1 MRPNRYLFIAF
12 FLAFILSKLFII
24 NVKAQEQ
31 DSTLQ
36 KVKVKAYVPI
46 VLGDSVYKFT
56 HDTTLFLPPEL
67 INQDSSAVL
76 QSEQFYN
83 KLHQLLGKN
92 RLTKELSNLLLVKQ
106 YQNSDSLS
114 EAPEILS
121 TGMCF
126 EGKIV
131 RSITYVRLPPFGA
144 DVKKPDPIITTRVT
158 RTANGLHAKTR
169 ERVIDKNIVFNVGD
183 VINDDDFYDSER
195 LLRALQFIKDALIY
209 ACEVDDS
216 NIDVYIITQDQ
227 WTIGVRGNY
236 QNINNFELGL
246 YNNNF
251 LGTGQYAYIGA
262 VVKNDEPEPFGY
274 NFEYRF
280 QNINGSF
287 IDLDIVSY
295 DNYLESTW
303 GVSAYK
309 DFITSNTKTAGGFEA
324 RNLNKLYGYTIS
336 DSAFI
341 PIDSTERFWEPLEYT
356 FLSGWVGRSFHIN
369 QSRNENITFS
379 MGVDNIQFFKRPHE
393 VDTDTLYQFHN
404 RTQYAFSATINQ
416 RNYRKL
422 SYLQGFGRTEDVPHG
437 WLISVTSGWESNEF
451 LGRRPYIGM
460 AMDIGQF
467 TPYGFFKLRGEV
479 GSFLTDQYRQE
490 TFHLN
495 FNYFTNLIAV
505 RDNFFRLLLDIDLM
519 DGNDRIPGDYLYF
532 IDNDVFSDFQINR
545 FSKKGVRRLQIK
557 QENIWFTPLFF
568 YGFKFAVYQSFEVG
582 FLSDPDRVSIS
593 NDDVFSSFGAGIR
606 TRNENL
612 VFNTLTLDL
621 KYYPNANFNNS
632 AFQVLLTTVI
642 DLPLRDFKPTKPS
655 FIKFE

>member
-1 MRPNRYLFIAF
+1 MAQHRYLSIAL
-12 FLAFILSKLFII
+12 FLAFIISKLFT
-24 NVKAQEQ
+24 NEVKAQEQ

-56 HDTTLFLPPEL
+56 HDTTLFLPPHL

-76 QSEQFYN
+76 QTEQFYN
-83 KLHQLLGKN
+83 KLHQFLGKN

-106 YQNSDSLS
+106 NQNSDSLDTS
-114 EAPEILS
+114 QEMLS

-144 DVKKPDPIITTRVT
+144 EVKKPYPIITTRAT

-195 LLRALQFIKDALIY
+195 LLRALQFIKDASIY
-209 ACEVDDS
+209 ACEVNDS
-216 NIDVYIITQDQ
+216 YLDVYIITQDQ
-227 WTIGVRGNY
+227 WTIGVRGGYNSLSD
-236 QNINNFELGL
+236 FELGL

-262 VVKNDEPEPFGY
+262 VVKSDEPEPLGY
-274 NFEYRF
+274 NFEYKF

-287 IDLDIVSY
+287 IDLDIISY
-295 DNYLESTW
+295 NNYLESTW

-324 RNLNKLYGYTIS
+324 QNLSRLYGYTTS

-356 FLSGWVGRSFHIN
+356 YLSGWIGRSFHIN
-369 QSRNENITFS
+369 QKRNENITFS
-379 MGVDNIQFFKRPHE
+379 MGVDNIHFFNRPQE
-393 VDTDTLYQFHN
+393 VSRDTLYQFHHKD
-404 RTQYAFSATINQ
+404 QYAFSVTLNQ

-422 SYLQGFGRTEDVPHG
+422 NYLQGFGRTEDVPHG
-437 WLISVTSGWESNEF
+437 WLVSLTSGWEKNEF
-451 LGRRPYIGM
+451 LGRRPYLGM
-460 AMDIGQF
+460 AMDVGQF
-467 TPYGFFKLRGEV
+467 TPYGFFKIRGEI
-479 GSFLTDQYRQE
+479 GSFMTNKYRQE

-495 FNYFTNLIAV
+495 FSYFTNLIAIKES
-505 RDNFFRLLLDIDLM
+505 FLRLLLDIDLL

-532 IDNDVFSDFQINR
+532 IDNDVFSNFQINR
-545 FSKKGVRRLQIK
+545 NSKKGTRRLQLK

-568 YGFKFAVYQSFEVG
+568 YGFKFAVYQSFQVG
-582 FLSDPDRVSIS
+582 FLEDPERVSLS
-593 NDDVFSSFGAGIR
+593 NDDLFTSFGAGIR

-621 KYYPNANFNNS
+621 KYFPNANFNNS
-632 AFQVLLTTVI
+632 PFQVLLTTVI
-642 DLPLRDFKPTKPS
+642 DLPLRDFKPMKPR
-655 FIKFE
+655 FLKFE